1 MHHLLNNSLSL
12 HLTYYQTQ
20 SLPENLI
27 LQVVKMLFSNFFL
40 KISLQGQ
47 CNKKKNFLFLLS
59 ANIVL

>member
-27 LQVVKMLFSNFFL
+27 LQVVKMLFSNTFL
-40 KISLQGQ
+40 KYP
-47 CNKKKNFLFLLS
+47 CKDNATKKTVPTLKKS